1 MIVSLSS
8 LFGRVTIKGC
18 DAQDWD
24 LRHSSPLFLEGVLSL
39 ISGLND
45 VCMHVVGYLVVFVF
59 SQKKRESWR
68 TSTTYLLTHCRT
80 LTIDDTTQFGI
91 CGHGITETTY
101 LRRLL
106 PDPTRPFPRIPA
118 MSSPFKQRFP
128 FKRTDTSGGGG
139 GGDDG
144 VGVETEKSHS
154 PSKKQDYG
162 ITTEIPPKYDGSD
175 VERRMSTSAASIAS
189 HNISGIHD
197 NTHRQLKPRHIQLIG
212 IGGTIGTALYVQIG
226 RGLLNGGP
234 ASLFIAFTFWYH
246 PPPLSLPPQN

>member
-1 MIVSLSS
+1 
-8 LFGRVTIKGC
+8 
-18 DAQDWD
+18 
-24 LRHSSPLFLEGVLSL
+24 
-39 ISGLND
+39 
-45 VCMHVVGYLVVFVF
+45 
-59 SQKKRESWR
+59 
-68 TSTTYLLTHCRT
+68 
-80 LTIDDTTQFGI
+80 
-91 CGHGITETTY
+91 
-101 LRRLL
+101 
-106 PDPTRPFPRIPA
+106 

-139 GGDDG
+139 GGGDDG
-144 VGVETEKSHS
+144 VGVENEKSHS

-234 ASLFIAFTFWYH
+234 ASLFIAFTFWYL
-246 PPPLSLPPQN
+246 PPPLPLSLPPQNYMYLQEKLTKEKKGAQSSSP